1 MLNKYPVTPY
11 LDSRTAFMKWT
22 HFTINKLKEKLELPQ
37 ENFYESLE
45 KYYHNY
51 KPKEIIEQEN
61 YDSKKKY
68 IEGGAIIL
76 LIASIYYIYNND

>member
-51 KPKEIIEQEN
+51 KPKEIIDQEN

-68 IEGGAIIL
+68 IEGGAILL
-76 LIASIYYIYNND
+76 LIAFIYYIYNND